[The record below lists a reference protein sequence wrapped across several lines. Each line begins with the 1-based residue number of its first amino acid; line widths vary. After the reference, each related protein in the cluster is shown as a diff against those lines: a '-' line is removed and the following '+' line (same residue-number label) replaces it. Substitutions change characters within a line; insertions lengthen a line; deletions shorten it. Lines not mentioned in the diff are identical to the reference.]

1 VLRILPPGVEE
12 PAKPD
17 PETLIPFVEAF
28 VDDVSLE
35 AKQIRVDWGADF

>member
-1 VLRILPPGVEE
+1 VLRILPVGVEE

-17 PETLIPFVEAF
+17 QERLIPFVEVF

-35 AKQIRVDWGADF
+35 ARQIRVDWGLDY